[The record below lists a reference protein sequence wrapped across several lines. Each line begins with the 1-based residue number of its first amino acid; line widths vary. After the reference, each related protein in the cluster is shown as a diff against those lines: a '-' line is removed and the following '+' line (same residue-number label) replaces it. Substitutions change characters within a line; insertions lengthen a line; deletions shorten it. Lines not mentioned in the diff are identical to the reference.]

1 MSQHLNIHTHQQPA
15 QMLFK
20 TPKHTINKIEKKL
33 TLGLLLA
40 SRLVGSMKNLVE
52 LKSNFNECDNT

>member
-1 MSQHLNIHTHQQPA
+1 
-15 QMLFK
+15 MLFK

-33 TLGLLLA
+33 TLGLLTT